1 MSSIDKSL
9 TSEQCRGGRGLLNW
23 TQEDLAGR
31 CNVSR
36 ATIATFE
43 SGAQI
48 ARNNHIA
55 IRLALEKGGILFIEQ
70 NGGGP
75 GVRLR
80 DPISKF
86 AGND

>member
-1 MSSIDKSL
+1 MSNDDKYL
-9 TSEQCRGGRGLLNW
+9 TPEQCRGARGLLGW
-23 TQEDLAGR
+23 TQEDLARR

-43 SGAQI
+43 SGTPI
-48 ARNNHIA
+48 ARNNQMAVH
-55 IRLALEKGGILFIEQ
+55 LALEKAGILFIEQ

-80 DPISKF
+80 DPIP
-86 AGND
+86 GR